1 MLYRT
6 HITSA
11 AWDYR
16 YTTGRGDVLPSQ
28 KELERFLLMAPSPRG
43 LRVADLGCGTGKWT
57 RQLALWGA
65 ARVTGYDYS
74 PEALRQARLQ
84 EHPAV
89 TYKSYDVNGD
99 SIPTSFPTS
108 LSPGSLDLVTCRFSL
123 AYFDVA
129 RFLTDVARWLTR
141 DGALY
146 VLTPVAD
153 EQAGAEGAVDE
164 DPYRRALSQ
173 TQLDSLLGNVQWAR
187 HNCLRDRNVAAVV
200 LQGPH
205 G

>member
-1 MLYRT
+1 M
-6 HITSA
+6 
-11 AWDYR
+11 
-16 YTTGRGDVLPSQ
+16 PSQ

-89 TYKSYDVNGD
+89 TYRSYDVNGD
-99 SIPTSFPTS
+99 SIPAS

-146 VLTPVAD
+146 ILTPIAD
-153 EQAGAEGAVDE
+153 EGAVDE

-173 TQLDSLLGNVQWAR
+173 TQLDSLLGNVQWAQ